1 MIMAEKKVFTKKNF
15 NKNGKRPQKKNV
27 TKPVIRPD
35 APGPFYEYSMSK
47 EAIKDTLRD
56 RKGADAKKN
65 PQQYLCE
72 FVTEQCGLRG
82 TCVKVYGV

>member
-1 MIMAEKKVFTKKNF
+1 
-15 NKNGKRPQKKNV
+15 
-27 TKPVIRPD
+27 
-35 APGPFYEYSMSK
+35 MSK